1 MYLQWCQEN
10 SMEVQMYL
18 DDLERTTEEHVV
30 GRGERAH
37 RVVVC
42 SDRADL
48 FKARQ
53 NVPHLYNS
61 RQLQHE
67 LRNEIS

>member
-1 MYLQWCQEN
+1 
-10 SMEVQMYL
+10 MEVQMYL

-37 RVVVC
+37 RVIVR

-48 FKARQ
+48 FEARQ
-53 NVPHLYNS
+53 NVPHLRNDEK
-61 RQLQHE
+61 LQ
-67 LRNEIS
+67 NE

>member
-1 MYLQWCQEN
+1 MHLLHCALWLCPEN
-10 SMEVQMYL
+10 SMEVQVYL
-18 DDLERTTEEHVV
+18 DDLERAAEEHVV

-48 FKARQ
+48 FETR
-53 NVPHLYNS
+53 
-61 RQLQHE
+61 
-67 LRNEIS
+67 